1 MAKGTA
7 MGLWRGKKGSSVFY
21 KVKNSNNAQ
30 KQGIRERIYEVSNP
44 KSYAQAGQRMKM
56 LAVQRFF
63 NQFKDVLERGFEG
76 VKYGALS
83 RQAFLKNALSLPL
96 SSIPSVSK
104 DDVVVPPGEY
114 LVSRGSLCQCSP
126 TTGGD
131 NIRIFVPFFNDEE
144 EIHGSATGEKWTE
157 AMIGAYETLGGKRGD
172 QITLLAVTYE
182 NDVFS
187 YKAASSIVEVD
198 NDFMSDITDWDVSLG
213 NVDFKD
219 AIAAAIIISRDGDT
233 ADSHLRSTSI
243 MAVDK
248 AALPEFFTNEA
259 RLVAR
264 RSYMNSNVL
273 NNDWP
278 ADPEDTTDADGN
290 VLGTVAIDIANPAG
304 GTVAGAGSFPVGDVI
319 TLTATPGEGYSTE
332 WYADEARTI
341 QLGTGN
347 TLQLSVGNGAVPP
360 KPWTVKVA
368 TLLIDVLCAVVAWR
382 LIGSEIS
389 GWRFELRDFLLSF
402 WVLAVDAELHRGRT
416 WIRGLVTLMACASFA
431 LLVNPSLWAWCAIV
445 PLVGAAGLLRLP
457 PSNKWY
463 ACAAAAEDIERLAW
477 WRKVA
482 RVA

>member
-30 KQGIRERIYEVSNP
+30 KQGIRERNYEVSNP

-114 LVSRGSLCQCSP
+114 LVSRGSLCQCKP
-126 TTGGD
+126 NYNDGLKVAVPYFYGQAFANFGD
-131 NIRIFVPFFNDEE
+131 GAEL
-144 EIHGSATGEKWTE
+144 TE
-157 AMIGAYETLGGKRGD
+157 AQIEEYLIAGGKIGD
-172 QITLLAVTYE
+172 QITFLY
-182 NDVFS
+182 
-187 YKAASSIVEVD
+187 IVESNGVFQYHAD
-198 NDFMSDITDWDVSLG
+198 SVIIEAGNNLG
-213 NVDFKD
+213 TKVGVFEILEDGLVAFSGC
-219 AIAAAIIISRDGDT
+219 IAAAIIISRDGDT

-248 AALPEFFTNEA
+248 AALPEYFTNEA
-259 RLVAR
+259 RLTAR
-264 RSYMNSNVL
+264 RSYMNRNVL

-290 VLGTVAIDIANPAG
+290 VLGTIYIDVANPAG
-304 GTVAGAGSFPVGDVI
+304 GTVAGGGSFPVGDVI
-319 TLTATPGEGYSTE
+319 TLTATPGSGYSTE
-332 WYADEARTI
+332 WYADEARSI

-347 TLQLSVGNGAVPP
+347 TLQLSVGNGTT
-360 KPWTVKVA
+360 TVYVFFA
-368 TLLIDVLCAVVAWR
+368 TA
-382 LIGSEIS
+382 
-389 GWRFELRDFLLSF
+389 
-402 WVLAVDAELHRGRT
+402 
-416 WIRGLVTLMACASFA
+416 
-431 LLVNPSLWAWCAIV
+431 
-445 PLVGAAGLLRLP
+445 
-457 PSNKWY
+457 
-463 ACAAAAEDIERLAW
+463 
-477 WRKVA
+477 
-482 RVA
+482 

>member
-30 KQGIRERIYEVSNP
+30 KQGIRERNYEVSNP

-126 TTGGD
+126 SFNNGSMGVV
-131 NIRIFVPFFNDEE
+131 VPFFDHSDLE
-144 EIHGSATGEKWTE
+144 GSMAGDTWDHDGVE
-157 AMIGAYETLGGKRGD
+157 AYQACGGKIGD
-172 QITLLAVTYE
+172 QITFLIVRLSNLTFVYNAVST
-182 NDVFS
+182 
-187 YKAASSIVEVD
+187 IVED
-198 NDFMSDITDWDVSLG
+198 GNGICKSEDDFEIQGDGFVRF
-213 NVDFKD
+213 NNC
-219 AIAAAIIISRDGDT
+219 IAAAIIISRDGDA

-248 AALPEFFTNEA
+248 AAIPEYFTNEA
-259 RLVAR
+259 RLTAR
-264 RSYMNSNVL
+264 RSYMNKNVL

-290 VLGTVAIDIANPAG
+290 VLGTIAVSVANPAG
-304 GTVAGAGSFPVGDVI
+304 GTVAGGGSFPVGDVI
-319 TLTATPGEGYSTE
+319 TLTATPGSGYSTQ

-347 TLQLSVGNGAVPP
+347 TLQLSVGNGTT
-360 KPWTVKVA
+360 TVYVFFA
-368 TLLIDVLCAVVAWR
+368 TA
-382 LIGSEIS
+382 
-389 GWRFELRDFLLSF
+389 
-402 WVLAVDAELHRGRT
+402 
-416 WIRGLVTLMACASFA
+416 
-431 LLVNPSLWAWCAIV
+431 
-445 PLVGAAGLLRLP
+445 
-457 PSNKWY
+457 
-463 ACAAAAEDIERLAW
+463 
-477 WRKVA
+477 
-482 RVA
+482 